1 MKLYRLFVA
10 ISAVFFIMSGPAYAG
25 VDDMAKQANKIVR
38 DAERNMFNGKNEE
51 ADGLLKEAATLID
64 QVKEADP
71 ENKSIMSVERKHDQV
86 RKNLDKKLKPAAVVS
101 SGGGVNLPQKPE
113 TKTAPA
119 VSSKSA
125 TTPVV
130 PAVSAKPSDG
140 AVKLPGGV
148 SKRLRDIG
156 AELNKAE
163 RYLPGNV
170 KQAQYILGQANSLFE
185 EIDQQYGGQFDPSH
199 PDYASAR
206 ERYDRMT
213 AEAAGQEAAEEE
225 AKAEAQAAG
234 DAREEQSRE
243 WISRFQAYLSSPGI
257 EGHNP
262 DLLVFVPGTSE
273 PEKFGEA
280 YARYEAFK
288 AFYEE
293 YKNTDFPAGRTDKL
307 IDLADKKAP
316 AHVRYFEEGFADR
329 VESVTGYAEKEIDNA
344 MAYLE
349 GDNGWKSDNTVKPY
363 LLDHKRMNA
372 IQGAVENLNAALP
385 ADDPARKR
393 VQGKFDAL
401 VVKDKA
407 NREIRK
413 QRTFMKQDRYKG
425 KDIKALKNK
434 AESLVKN
441 DVKEGGTPLRTTII
455 SENWDEQA
463 VEEWTDTSKTTW
475 RRRITRSITAQV
487 AARTSDGVR
496 CITVAMS
503 KDKQSDGSWG
513 PLYGNLHQY
522 SEPMLEANVHK

>member
-1 MKLYRLFVA
+1 MKFYRLFVA
-10 ISAVFFIMSGPAYAG
+10 IAAVFFMMACLAYAG
-25 VDDMAKQANKIVR
+25 ADDMAKQANKIVR

-64 QVKEADP
+64 QVKAADP
-71 ENKSIMSVERKHDQV
+71 ENKSIVSVERKYKQV
-86 RKNLDKKLKPAAVVS
+86 RKNLDKKLKPAAAVS
-101 SGGGVNLPQKPE
+101 SGGGGNLPQKPE
-113 TKTAPA
+113 TNTVPA
-119 VSSKSA
+119 ISSKSA
-125 TTPVV
+125 TTPAL
-130 PAVSAKPSDG
+130 PAVSEKASGG

-170 KQAQYILGQANSLFE
+170 KQAQYILSQANNLFQ
-185 EIDQQYGGQFDPSH
+185 EIDQQYSGQFDPSH
-199 PDYASAR
+199 PDYSAAQ
-206 ERYDRMT
+206 ERYDRMM

-225 AKAEAQAAG
+225 AKAEAQAA
-234 DAREEQSRE
+234 DNAREKQSRE

-273 PEKFGEA
+273 PEKFGDA

-307 IDLADKKAP
+307 IDLAEKKAP
-316 AHVRYFEEGFADR
+316 AHFKYFEEGFSDR
-329 VESVTGYAEKEIDNA
+329 VESITGYAEKEIDDA
-344 MAYLE
+344 TAYLE
-349 GDNGWKSDNTVKPY
+349 RDNGWKSDSTVKPY
-363 LLDHKRMNA
+363 LLDHKRMSA
-372 IQGAVENLNAALP
+372 IQGAVKNVNAALP
-385 ADDPARKR
+385 ADDPTRKR
-393 VQGKFDAL
+393 VLGKFETLAA
-401 VVKDKA
+401 KDKA

-413 QRTFMKQDRYKG
+413 QRTFMKPDRYKG
-425 KDIKALKNK
+425 KDIKELKNK

-441 DVKEGGTPLRTTII
+441 DAKEGGTPLRTTLI
-455 SENWDEQA
+455 SENWDEQT
-463 VEEWTDTSKTTW
+463 VEEWTDTAKTTW

-496 CITVAMS
+496 CITVALA

-522 SEPMLEANVHK
+522 SEPMLEANVQK